1 MRNTLIVRKLIT
13 AITVMI
19 LLVYFMGKTTSP
31 IIIFIPFLF
40 CSIASIGKNFGLL
53 YNKKELALF
62 FDKLF
67 KASFFLFW
75 FGFLFVACYIMIRDN
90 NYRMI
95 FYTVPFWL
103 AGIFFIKRK
112 LFGRKKR

>member
-1 MRNTLIVRKLIT
+1 MRSSLIVRKLIT
-13 AITVMI
+13 AITVLV
-19 LLVYFMGKTTSP
+19 LLVYFMVKTTSP
-31 IIIFIPFLF
+31 IIIFVPFLF
-40 CSIASIGKNFGLL
+40 CSIASIGKKFGLL
-53 YNKKELALF
+53 FNKKKLALF

-67 KASFFLFW
+67 KVSFFLFW

-95 FYTVPFWL
+95 LYTVPFWL

-112 LFGRKKR
+112 LLSSKEK